1 MKRIA
6 SLSLCLLLCLVCA
19 LPAFSQ
25 GGENNDWQAIQDQ
38 RDTRQQAALIER
50 FIGQYANSPH
60 RPDADKMLV
69 TFWASNKDNAKIV
82 NHADNFKVSLPS
94 ADNASKA
101 EIYLQGVIAAV
112 SLQNVKKVQEFGSL
126 ALAAEP
132 NNFAVLSIMA
142 SSGVVDGKTAL
153 EYATRASTLPRP
165 KTMAEAQYQTWMTRN
180 KNIVASANAP
190 AAGAGAGTSLVGSGQ
205 SLMGQKKY
213 QEAIAVFDQAL
224 KQNPKDQAVHY
235 LVALSNYYLLADAV
249 QVVQTANDEQIK
261 AMIATP
267 VVQADV
273 DKAAARK
280 EQFTK
285 VTMDHRD
292 AAIESLA
299 KALAIGGPVTADAKK
314 MFDALYQNRKGSLE
328 GQDQLIEEKR
338 KELGVTGAPA
348 APAPK

>member
-6 SLSLCLLLCLVCA
+6 PLSLCLLLCLVYA

-38 RDTRQQAALIER
+38 RDTRQQASLIER

-60 RPDADKMLV
+60 RPDADKMLIA
-69 TFWASNKDNAKIV
+69 FWASNKDNAKIV

-94 ADNASKA
+94 ADSASKA
-101 EIYLQGVIAAV
+101 EIYLQGIIAAV
-112 SLQNVKKVQEFGSL
+112 SLNNVRKVQEFGTL

-142 SSGVVDGKTAL
+142 SSGVVEPKTAL
-153 EYATRASTLPRP
+153 EYATKASSLPKP
-165 KTMAEAQYQTWMTRN
+165 KNMADAQYQTWMTRN
-180 KNIVASANAP
+180 KNLIASANAP
-190 AAGAGAGTSLVGSGQ
+190 AAGAGAGPSPVGSGQ
-205 SLMGQKKY
+205 ALMGQKKY
-213 QEAIAVFDQAL
+213 KEAIEMFDQAL

-235 LVALSNYYLLADAV
+235 LVALANYYLLSDAV

-267 VVQADV
+267 VVPADV
-273 DKAAARK
+273 EKAAAKK

-285 VTMDHRD
+285 VTLEHRD

-299 KALAIGGPVTADAKK
+299 KAVAIGGPVTADAKK

-328 GQDQLIEEKR
+328 GQDQLVEEKK

-348 APAPK
+348 AAPR